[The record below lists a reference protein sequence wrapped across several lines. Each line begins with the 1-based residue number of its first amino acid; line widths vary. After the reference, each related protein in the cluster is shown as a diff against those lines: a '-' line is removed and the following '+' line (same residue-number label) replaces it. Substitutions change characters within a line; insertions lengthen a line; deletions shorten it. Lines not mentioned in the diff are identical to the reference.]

1 MTVFTLLLLWHFPV
15 YWLDWLF
22 IIPQIAESHQAVI
35 MKEFDCFAAQQD
47 LCFEIFFSLS
57 FKISCNYNDGK
68 AMLNDSIVL
77 EVIARIFPV
86 HKKAKQ
92 LLRKRIKIFLIL

>member
-1 MTVFTLLLLWHFPV
+1 
-15 YWLDWLF
+15 
-22 IIPQIAESHQAVI
+22 